1 MRSVPKT
8 DSSSHRRRFAKK
20 RRETRPHIENLGS
33 FVNFSSGHALIWS
46 VFSKRSASGRY
57 LIQKKS
63 ISDFYP
69 CLPMLTA
76 GRRER
81 GQGIPTFLSS
91 HYFSSVS
98 LFRFP
103 SHCRQS
109 SSSSSSSSSLA
120 GPPGKRLGAGG
131 GCLFFATEGKKRGL
145 FLLFSSSSYC
155 RCCRK
160 RSNDS
165 S

>member
-33 FVNFSSGHALIWS
+33 FVNFSSGHGHALIRS
-46 VFSKRSASGRY
+46 FFSKRSASGRY

-131 GCLFFATEGKKRGL
+131 GCLFFATGGRKKRPISP
-145 FLLFSSSSYC
+145 LLFEQLLPLLQ
-155 RCCRK
+155 K
-160 RSNDS
+160 T
-165 S
+165 

>member
-1 MRSVPKT
+1 
-8 DSSSHRRRFAKK
+8 
-20 RRETRPHIENLGS
+20 
-33 FVNFSSGHALIWS
+33 
-46 VFSKRSASGRY
+46 
-57 LIQKKS
+57 
-63 ISDFYP
+63 
-69 CLPMLTA
+69 MLT

-98 LFRFP
+98 LLRFP

-131 GCLFFATEGKKRGL
+131 GCLFFCNRRKKRGL
-145 FLLFSSSSYC
+145 FFSSSLALRAVIAVVAENVVMTAVRVQELVGSLGFFLLTFFP
-155 RCCRK
+155 RGLQRRRRK
-160 RSNDS
+160 RNDKKIIAKKERGNAS
-165 S
+165 CSVPN